1 MGFKAYVAK
10 FYRLKDPVSFFIGT
24 LEIISEF
31 SKVISFAFR
40 LFGNVFAGKVL
51 LTIIAFLIPV
61 LASFPFLV
69 LELFVGFIQAL
80 VFSMLTTVFISVA
93 IAKHH

>member
-1 MGFKAYVAK
+1 
-10 FYRLKDPVSFFIGT
+10 
-24 LEIISEF
+24 
-31 SKVISFAFR
+31 
-40 LFGNVFAGKVL
+40 

-61 LASFPFLV
+61 LVSFPFLI